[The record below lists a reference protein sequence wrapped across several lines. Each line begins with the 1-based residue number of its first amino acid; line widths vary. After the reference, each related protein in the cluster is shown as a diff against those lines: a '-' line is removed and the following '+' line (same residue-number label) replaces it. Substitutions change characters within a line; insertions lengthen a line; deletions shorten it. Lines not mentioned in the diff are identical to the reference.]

1 LDAGMT
7 NYNPSCTKIKMP
19 GAGKFVSVI
28 DQQRTNRRVRL
39 RYQEN
44 GAKLLTAR
52 VIYSLNGDDR
62 DSEWFPLEAK
72 IIPSSGKNPAKV
84 EATLP
89 PKTTHYVYNLVDEN
103 NFLVTY
109 PKLDPKNLA
118 GTALSVTR

>member
-1 LDAGMT
+1 MNAGMT

-44 GAKLLTAR
+44 GAKLVTAR
-52 VIYSLNGDDR
+52 VIYSFNGDDR

-72 IIPSSGKNPAKV
+72 IIPGSGKNPAKV

-89 PKTTHYVYNLVDEN
+89 PKATHYVYNLVDEN
-103 NFLVTY
+103 NFMVCHPCLLYTS
-109 PKLDPKNLA
+109 DA
-118 GTALSVTR
+118 ADE